1 MRLLLPFSFPDKH
14 HSQLLL
20 LHCELLFG
28 FLRFESLG
36 ILDHGCC
43 QRSVS
48 WRKSRLDRMSRKLG
62 FPGHVSHL
70 FQKRKTI
77 VCSIWTEGK
86 LDALTRH
93 LLRSKL
99 VWGKCRG
106 CKSWIAANFSRC
118 TNVLNIRSQVL
129 NLSFKQVQPVW
140 LLYYLAYPM
149 ICRNLAAW
157 KKLVKTSVNHSA
169 QLPSGLL
176 SVAPPLKYL
185 NIFKAVETWCGVLL
199 YMHWS
204 SSIKADLLHV
214 LVCVCV

>member
-1 MRLLLPFSFPDKH
+1 MLKQSHHVSSASTVSDTTSTMCLHFIHSFLQVFIALVSVLRISDPMRLLLPFSFPDKH

-106 CKSWIAANFSRC
+106 LQK
-118 TNVLNIRSQVL
+118 LNS
-129 NLSFKQVQPVW
+129 
-140 LLYYLAYPM
+140 
-149 ICRNLAAW
+149 C
-157 KKLVKTSVNHSA
+157 
-169 QLPSGLL
+169 
-176 SVAPPLKYL
+176 
-185 NIFKAVETWCGVLL
+185 
-199 YMHWS
+199 
-204 SSIKADLLHV
+204 
-214 LVCVCV
+214 